1 MDFKVVLT
9 LSKDAQNKSAL
20 INNLFSDINNFVVDG
35 KYGEGI
41 YEYLV
46 SLYVINPPIGY
57 EHLHKDF
64 IPKYT
69 EYKLV
74 NNKFI
79 GKKLEIKKQFHYS
92 IKIDGKAYSNFLKAS
107 EEENKKLLAKE
118 ILKSLSNL
126 DKLPKKVKDFDKE
139 RFKSDME
146 QFFKSENLI

>member
-1 MDFKVVLT
+1 MEFEVALT
-9 LSKDAQNKSAL
+9 LDKNAQSKSAL
-20 INNLFSDINNFVVDG
+20 INDLFRVINDFVVDG

-41 YEYLV
+41 YQYLV

-64 IPKYT
+64 KPKYT

-74 NNKFI
+74 NNKFT
-79 GKKLEIKKQFHYS
+79 GEKLEIKKQFHYS
-92 IKIDGKAYSNFLKAS
+92 IKIDGNAYSNFVKAS
-107 EEENKKLLAKE
+107 EEENKKFLATE

-126 DKLPKKVKDFDKE
+126 DALPKKVKDFDKE

-146 QFFKSENLI
+146 QFFKSVNLI